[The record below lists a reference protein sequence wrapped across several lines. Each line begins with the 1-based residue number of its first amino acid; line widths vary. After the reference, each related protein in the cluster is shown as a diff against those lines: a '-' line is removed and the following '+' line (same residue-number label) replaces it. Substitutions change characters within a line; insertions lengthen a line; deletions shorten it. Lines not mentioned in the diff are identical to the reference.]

1 MCAYDTSVGSDGVR
15 VHTDSQSAVFYSL
28 RVLSNEILI
37 ARNCSLDREDC
48 TLVCFGVHLIC
59 CYFFCV
65 GSDTVGVEVDK
76 IMVSLDVIRVHT
88 YILTILPDLIWQCW
102 NIGDIGPNSSRVY
115 ADTIK
120 VGIDGILVKVDGRS
134 LRGDIA
140 WVGGDDPLVVFG
152 VQ

>member
-1 MCAYDTSVGSDGVR
+1 
-15 VHTDSQSAVFYSL
+15 
-28 RVLSNEILI
+28 
-37 ARNCSLDREDC
+37 
-48 TLVCFGVHLIC
+48 
-59 CYFFCV
+59 
-65 GSDTVGVEVDK
+65 
-76 IMVSLDVIRVHT
+76 MVSLDVIRVHT

>member
-1 MCAYDTSVGSDGVR
+1 MCAYDTSVGADGVR

-48 TLVCFGVHLIC
+48 TLVYFGVHLIY
-59 CYFFCV
+59 CYFFFV

-88 YILTILPDLIWQCW
+88 YILTILPDLIWQC
-102 NIGDIGPNSSRVY
+102 
-115 ADTIK
+115 
-120 VGIDGILVKVDGRS
+120 
-134 LRGDIA
+134 
-140 WVGGDDPLVVFG
+140 
-152 VQ
+152 